1 MRRMLRR
8 PWKGRMLCGV
18 CMGLAARFT
27 VPVMAV
33 RLAFVRLCLAHG
45 LGFFAY
51 AMAALLIPEEIRYW
65 SAEKW
70 YYEEYC

>member
-8 PWKGRMLCGV
+8 PWKGLLLCGV
-18 CMGLAARFT
+18 RMGLAARLGM
-27 VPVMAV
+27 PVMLV
-33 RLAFVRLCLAHG
+33 RFAFVRLCLAHG

-51 AMAALLIPEEIRYW
+51 ALAALLIPEEIRYW
-65 SAEKW
+65 SVEKW

>member
-8 PWKGRMLCGV
+8 PWKGRLLCRV

-33 RLAFVRLCLAHG
+33 LHVPELFCRLWRYGSRL
-45 LGFFAY
+45 
-51 AMAALLIPEEIRYW
+51 
-65 SAEKW
+65 
-70 YYEEYC
+70 

>member
-8 PWKGRMLCGV
+8 PWKGRLLCGV
-18 CMGLAARFT
+18 RMGLAARFT

-33 RLAFVRLCLAHG
+33 RLAFVGLCL
-45 LGFFAY
+45 
-51 AMAALLIPEEIRYW
+51 EEIRYW

>member
-8 PWKGRMLCGV
+8 PWKGRLLCGV
-18 CMGLAARFT
+18 RMGLAARFT

-33 RLAFVRLCLAHG
+33 RLA
-45 LGFFAY
+45 
-51 AMAALLIPEEIRYW
+51 EEIRYW